1 MMDGIYILNI
11 IEKPIYGFGWNSG
24 LGWFFVILS
33 IIIAIESIH
42 LTMIER
48 DGRNLL
54 FLLLTFLTIIISASY
69 FSSSKVIGTYNIYE
83 VTIDDTV
90 SWVELNERYDVISQR
105 GNIIEI
111 KEKRC
116 KLNKNILKIT

>member
-1 MMDGIYILNI
+1 MDGIYILNI

-24 LGWFFVILS
+24 LGWFFVIFS
-33 IIIAIESIH
+33 IIITIESIY
-42 LTMIER
+42 LTIIER
-48 DGRNLL
+48 DRRNLL

-90 SWVELNERYDVISQR
+90 SWVELNKHYDILKQR
-105 GNIIEI
+105 GNIITI
-111 KEKRC
+111 KEKA
-116 KLNKNILKIT
+116 LDSETSKNNN